1 MSGHA
6 FGHALRHL
14 QRDDEGTATAEFAVV
29 LPVIVVLA
37 ALLLYLGRA
46 SVVSVGCQDAAAN
59 AARAL
64 MVAGNA
70 LESGSQAVAQTAAG
84 DGVRIQVRTAGNG
97 FEVIAHCAVVA
108 DPWGVV
114 PRTVTGRAH
123 GIWQEES

>member
-70 LESGSQAVAQTAAG
+70 LESG
-84 DGVRIQVRTAGNG
+84 
-97 FEVIAHCAVVA
+97 
-108 DPWGVV
+108 
-114 PRTVTGRAH
+114 
-123 GIWQEES
+123 

>member
-14 QRDDEGTATAEFAVV
+14 QRDDEGAATAEFAVV

-84 DGVRIQVRTAGNG
+84 DGVRIQVRPAGNG

-123 GIWQEES
+123 GIWQEEP

>member
-14 QRDDEGTATAEFAVV
+14 QRDDEGAATAEFAVV

-64 MVAGNA
+64 MVQGSG
-70 LESGSQAVAQTAAG
+70 SGSQAVAQTAAG

>member
-14 QRDDEGTATAEFAVV
+14 QRDDDGAATAEFAVV

-64 MVAGNA
+64 MVQGSG
-70 LESGSQAVAQTAAG
+70 SGSQAVAQTAAG

>member
-1 MSGHA
+1 MHSGMRCA
-6 FGHALRHL
+6 TCSAMTRGRPPRNSRWCSRSSWCWRPCCSIWAGRPLYRLALK
-14 QRDDEGTATAEFAVV
+14 
-29 LPVIVVLA
+29 
-37 ALLLYLGRA
+37 
-46 SVVSVGCQDAAAN
+46 DAAAN

>member
-6 FGHALRHL
+6 FEHALRHQ
-14 QRDDEGTATAEFAVV
+14 QRDDEGAATAEFAVV